1 MWDLAITPDILCKI
15 KPYQRISQ
23 FPGILVVANKSKLGR
38 NLNKMQKFYP
48 DEYDF
53 FPQTFVLP
61 VEKNEFKR

>member
-1 MWDLAITPDILCKI
+1 MYDLAITPDILCKI

-23 FPGILVVANKSKLGR
+23 FPGILVIANKSKLGR

-53 FPQTFVLP
+53 FP
-61 VEKNEFKR
+61 